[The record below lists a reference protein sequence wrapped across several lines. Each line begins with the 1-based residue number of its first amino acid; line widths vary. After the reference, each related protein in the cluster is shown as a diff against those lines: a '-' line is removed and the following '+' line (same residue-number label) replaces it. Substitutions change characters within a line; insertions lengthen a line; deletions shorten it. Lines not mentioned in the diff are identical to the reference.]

1 MYNIE
6 RTHNEGCVI
15 GLEKKKEI
23 LKDRLMLEAEMYSLR
38 AVLEVSMSLKEKA
51 LSCLEKIEKISQN

>member
-6 RTHNEGCVI
+6 RAHNDRCVI
-15 GLEKKKEI
+15 GLEKEKEI

-38 AVLEVSMSLKEKA
+38 AVLEVSMRLKEKA

>member
-15 GLEKKKEI
+15 GLEKEKEI

-38 AVLEVSMSLKEKA
+38 AVLEVSMSLKEKT